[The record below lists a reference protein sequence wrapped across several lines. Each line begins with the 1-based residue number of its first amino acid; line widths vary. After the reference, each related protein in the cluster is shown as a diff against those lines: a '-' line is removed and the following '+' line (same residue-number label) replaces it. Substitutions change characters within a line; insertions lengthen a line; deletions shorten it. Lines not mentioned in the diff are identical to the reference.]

1 MKLVGDI
8 RAAFRIGQVSARANR
23 LPFVVMFA
31 FAVALALAFFLL
43 PGVRDGL
50 EPLRRF
56 MEANGA
62 VAAFLSMVVFAG
74 LIPWAFFLADR
85 SIRPEYPGWTGV
97 VQVLWRSLLSVA
109 CLGLYRA
116 QDALF
121 GPGADVLTL
130 LKKMAVDQFVW
141 TPFVL
146 SPLDSLFYFWL
157 GRDFSF
163 GRCRAEW
170 PKAGFAAGVVL
181 PNLLSGWCVSIPTN
195 LVVYMFPLDLR
206 ILVMGLIGSFW
217 TLVCLQIGRRSGAA
231 TSGSRAT

>member
-1 MKLVGDI
+1 MKFAGDI
-8 RAAFRIGQVSARANR
+8 RAAFRIGLASARVNR
-23 LPFVVMFA
+23 SSFVV
-31 FAVALALAFFLL
+31 LLAFMALL
-43 PGVRDGL
+43 APAYFCVPCVRSGL

-56 MEANGA
+56 MEQNGA

-74 LIPWAFFLADR
+74 LIPWAFFLIDR

-97 VQVLWRSLLSVA
+97 VQVLWRSLLAVA

-141 TPFVL
+141 TPLFL
-146 SPLDSLFYFWL
+146 SPVDSLFYFWL

-181 PNLLSGWCVSIPTN
+181 PNLLSGWCVGIPTN

-217 TLVCLQIGRRSGAA
+217 TLVCLQIGRRSGAV
-231 TSGSRAT
+231 TSGSRAS